1 MTTERM
7 SPLRRRMI
15 EDMMVRGH
23 GEKTKLDYIRAIK
36 RFAAFLGRSPD
47 SATAEDLRAWQ
58 LHMTETNVSVAS
70 FNQAIPAA
78 SAAAWTARL
87 SWRVEIGVI
96 GGRPGNSQPW
106 GRTSCQ

>member
-15 EDMMVRGH
+15 EDMTVRGH

-47 SATAEDLRAWQ
+47 SATAARHLG
-58 LHMTETNVSVAS
+58 TNVG
-70 FNQAIPAA
+70 NAA
-78 SAAAWTARL
+78 VGCA
-87 SWRVEIGVI
+87 
-96 GGRPGNSQPW
+96 GNS
-106 GRTSCQ
+106 RCRRATRKCQTTRRSRVHPA